1 MPKMKTHSGT
11 KDRMKVTK
19 NGKVLHGSAGGN
31 HLLQKKSKARKR
43 TYAVPTVMTGKSAR
57 NIKKKLGVQ

>member
-19 NGKVLHGSAGGN
+19 TGKVIHGHATSN
-31 HLLQKKSKARKR
+31 HFLQKKSAARKR
-43 TYAVPTVMTGKSAR
+43 RFAIGAPMTGKSVK
-57 NIKKKLGVQ
+57 NIKRKLGV